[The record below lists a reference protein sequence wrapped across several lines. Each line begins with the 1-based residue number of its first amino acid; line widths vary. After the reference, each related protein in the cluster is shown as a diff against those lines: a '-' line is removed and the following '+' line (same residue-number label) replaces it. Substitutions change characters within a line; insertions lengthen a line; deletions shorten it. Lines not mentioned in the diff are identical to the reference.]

1 MTKYENLVCYAENI
15 GAEVIEADFGTNK
28 KYGRC
33 IKGYILINNQM
44 KENEKYEVL
53 SEEIGHYKTTF
64 GNITNLDDV
73 RNLKQEIKAR
83 DVSISE
89 ICSINNIIACIKKG
103 ARDRHEIA
111 EILSVS
117 NELFSEAIKYHTRK
131 NPVVFKDDIMLYF
144 DENRL
149 III

>member
-1 MTKYENLVCYAENI
+1 MTRYENLVCYAENI
-15 GAEVIEADFGTNK
+15 GARVVEVDYPSNK

-33 IKGYILINNQM
+33 IKGYILINSKM
-44 KENEKYEVL
+44 TDIEKHEVL

-64 GNITNLDDV
+64 GNITDLAVV

-83 DVSISE
+83 DVSIEE

-103 ARDRHEIA
+103 ARNRDEIA
-111 EILSVS
+111 EMLCVS
-117 NELFSEAIKYHTRK
+117 NELFGDAIKYHTRK
-131 NPVVFKDDIMLYF
+131 NPIVFKDGLMLYF

-149 III
+149 VII

>member
-1 MTKYENLVCYAENI
+1 MYEKMVCYAENI

-33 IKGYILINNQM
+33 IKGYILINNRM
-44 KENEKYEVL
+44 TENEKHEVL
-53 SEEIGHYKTTF
+53 SEEIGHYKSTF

-89 ICSINNIIACIKKG
+89 ICNINNIIACIKKG
-103 ARDRHEIA
+103 ARDRYEIA
-111 EILSVS
+111 EMLCVS
-117 NELFSEAIKYHTRK
+117 NELFGDAIKYHTRK
-131 NPVVFKDDIMLYF
+131 NPVICKDNLMLYF

-149 III
+149 VII